1 MTVQTDS
8 ISYNPETDLDENH
21 IWISDHNN
29 IRWLKPKGWSL
40 TVNQPIRPCYLWYKW
55 YNNFVSTGPGKVP
68 TQQLFF
74 SQSLV
79 IDPILSEYT
88 GRYNIGPWTFSVWI
102 LIDALIHTV
111 KSWTWNHVVQK
122 TPISLSLW
130 KVFLV

>member
-8 ISYNPETDLDENH
+8 ISYNPETDLDENR
-21 IWISDHNN
+21 IWI
-29 IRWLKPKGWSL
+29 KPKGWSL

-79 IDPILSEYT
+79 IDPILSE
-88 GRYNIGPWTFSVWI
+88 
-102 LIDALIHTV
+102 
-111 KSWTWNHVVQK
+111 
-122 TPISLSLW
+122 
-130 KVFLV
+130 